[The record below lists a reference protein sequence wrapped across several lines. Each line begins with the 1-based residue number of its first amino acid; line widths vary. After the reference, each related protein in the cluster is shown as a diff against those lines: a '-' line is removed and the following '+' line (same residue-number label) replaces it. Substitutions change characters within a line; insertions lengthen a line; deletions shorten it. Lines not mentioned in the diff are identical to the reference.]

1 MGQVYFKDIIISL
14 IKAIDLVS
22 YLLKDHHRRVAIISK
37 YIGTEYGLDEDR
49 LKNLVLAASLHD
61 IGALSVKER
70 DELIKMDVENPHP
83 HAVLGAVMLKPFPY
97 FKEISNIIKYH
108 HISWDER
115 HLLIPIGEEAP
126 IESYILHLA
135 DRVDIYLSGNTWIL
149 DQASS
154 VTEEI
159 KSRSGS
165 VFHPDIAS
173 AFESVSKI
181 DSFWLDIENVG
192 MEDVLDGVMKDENGI
207 LMTPD
212 LTEQLAYTFSRVID
226 FRSPF
231 TATHSFGVGL
241 VAQEIGKLVEL
252 DKEHLQKLKISGFLH
267 DIGKIGIPI
276 EIIEKK
282 GPLTEQEFN
291 RVKAHAYYTNKIL
304 KDLKGFEDICAWASM
319 HHERSNGNGYPF
331 HLHSG
336 EFSFEMEIVA
346 FADIFTA
353 LTEDRPYRKGVEPN
367 KIIEILDNIDKDC
380 FGQAIVDVIKHNL
393 LKLDGVRKLAQS
405 DAFRAYQEALNSK
418 LYDKSNAI

>member
-1 MGQVYFKDIIISL
+1 MGEIYFKDIIISL

-37 YIGTEYGLDEDR
+37 YIGIEYGLEDEK

-61 IGALSVKER
+61 IGALSINER
-70 DELIKMDVENPHP
+70 DELIKMDVDNPHP
-83 HAVLGAVMLKPFPY
+83 HAVLGSVMLKPFPY
-97 FKEISNIIKYH
+97 FKEISKIIKYH
-108 HISWDER
+108 HISWDEGR
-115 HLLIPIGEEAP
+115 KMILSGEDAP

-135 DRVDIYLSGNTWIL
+135 DRVDIYLTGNTWIL
-149 DQASS
+149 DQAER

-165 VFHPDIAS
+165 VFRPEIVE
-173 AFESVSKI
+173 AFESVSSI
-181 DSFWLDIENVG
+181 DSFWLDIENIG
-192 MEDVLDGVMKDENGI
+192 MDSILEDVMNEDSGI
-207 LMTPD
+207 LMTPE

-241 VAQEIGKLVEL
+241 VAQEIGRLVNL
-252 DKEHLQKLKISGFLH
+252 DKEYLQKLKISGFLH

-282 GPLTEQEFN
+282 GPLTEAEFN
-291 RVKAHAYYTNKIL
+291 RIKAHAYYTNKIL

-331 HLHSG
+331 HIRSG

-353 LTEDRPYRKGVEPN
+353 LTEDRPYRKGIEPV
-367 KIIEILDNIDKDC
+367 KIVEILDKIDKDC

-393 LKLDGVRKLAQS
+393 IKLDGVRKLAQS
-405 DAFRAYQEALNSK
+405 DAFRAYQEALNSR
-418 LYDKSNAI
+418 LYDKI